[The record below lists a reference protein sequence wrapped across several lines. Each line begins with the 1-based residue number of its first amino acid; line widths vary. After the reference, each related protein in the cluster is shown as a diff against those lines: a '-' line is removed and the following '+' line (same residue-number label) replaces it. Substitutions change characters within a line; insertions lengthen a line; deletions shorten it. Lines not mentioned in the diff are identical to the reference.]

1 METKINPKNSVVN
14 EVYYLPEKCW
24 RARTLC
30 RETTQELEKVKRV
43 ICFLFQHR
51 FTIPFFDFSTLLWLV
66 VSGLDTHHCCIC
78 RVGLAISHKWLLPN
92 QTQKK
97 KRWFLPKTARKVYNE
112 EKKWNKRQLS
122 YDKLISCG
130 STSGLEQI
138 TKNQFIYEMACEKF
152 PV

>member
-1 METKINPKNSVVN
+1 MLKGTNAMSWNDTGIGKSEESDLLFVSTSFYYSILWYLDPSMIGCKWAWHTPLL
-14 EVYYLPEKCW
+14 YLPCGS
-24 RARTLC
+24 C
-30 RETTQELEKVKRV
+30 YITQVA
-43 ICFLFQHR
+43 
-51 FTIPFFDFSTLLWLV
+51 STKP
-66 VSGLDTHHCCIC
+66 D
-78 RVGLAISHKWLLPN
+78 P
-92 QTQKK
+92 KK
-97 KRWFLPKTARKVYNE
+97 KKWFLPKAARRVYNE